1 MSTRSIC
8 FWWLVSG
15 SLLGCALCITIGF
28 CTGNIR
34 EPIAW
39 VWWGEVLTFSALAL
53 VALVGLV
60 SLTRQIHK
68 THYYPWEKEQ

>member
-1 MSTRSIC
+1 M
-8 FWWLVSG
+8 
-15 SLLGCALCITIGF
+15 TIGF

-34 EPIAW
+34 EPMAW
-39 VWWGEVLTFSALAL
+39 VWWGEVLTSSALAL

-68 THYYPWEKEQ
+68 THYYPWEKEL